1 MIRFSKGFDKD
12 NTCDANPV
20 HRGICSVCLFGI
32 GGGGGSGGGGGGC
45 TLPGEHVML
54 LSRPQTPPQSTEK
67 MKADTS
73 LPPFLSRLLLL
84 FIERFLLAC
93 RAPTYT
99 RAQIESHVKFIQKVK
114 NATVCIKWKPVLR
127 PRLNPVE
134 ALWDIKPDLAETL
147 ALSHCLAF
155 GLSQ

>member
-32 GGGGGSGGGGGGC
+32 GGGEGGGSGGSGGGGGGC

-67 MKADTS
+67 MKADAS

-84 FIERFLLAC
+84 SIERFLLAC

-114 NATVCIKWKPVLR
+114 MPQSVLNGNLFCDR
-127 PRLNPVE
+127 
-134 ALWDIKPDLAETL
+134 
-147 ALSHCLAF
+147 
-155 GLSQ
+155 G